1 MLSGGGHGFLQPLYI
16 VFPYSI
22 LLTQIF
28 TEELW
33 LLFLIMFI
41 QFPIYGFIIEKWKT
55 KTTLILVFLIHIIVV
70 VCVFLSETK
79 LE

>member
-28 TEELW
+28 TEETG
-33 LLFLIMFI
+33 LLFLVMFI
-41 QFPIYGFIIEKWKT
+41 QFPIYGFIIDKYKT
-55 KTTLILVFLIHIIVV
+55 SKTLFLILLLHLIAII
-70 VCVFLSETK
+70 CVFL
-79 LE
+79 LENKIE